1 MRRRDLLIAFL
12 IVLVFALTAALCGAV
27 GLAST
32 GASRPERYSS
42 SRFGF
47 SLPVPDGWHRS
58 RTRLVA
64 LLDPREIVSLGN
76 FAMRVG
82 GGGDCGREPSA
93 AIDAM
98 RPGDALLT
106 IQEVAVSAGLRPHLR
121 HNFPPRPRRFDGELE
136 PRAYLGSR
144 RTAGSMRY
152 EKLAFSAHGRAF
164 EALVYVEGPPTPAL
178 RADLAEILDGLRLG
192 PSPRTRP
199 EPAPR

>member
-1 MRRRDLLIAFL
+1 MRRRDLLIASL
-12 IVLVFALTAALCGAV
+12 IVLVFSLAAALCGAI

-32 GASRPERYSS
+32 GAPGPGRYSS

-47 SLPVPDGWHRS
+47 SLPVPAGWHRS
-58 RTRLVA
+58 RARLVP

-93 AIDAM
+93 AIGAM
-98 RPGDALLT
+98 GSGDALLT
-106 IQEVAVSAGLRPHLR
+106 IQEVAVSAGLRTHLR
-121 HNFPPRPRRFDGELE
+121 HNFPPRPRRFDDELE
-136 PRAYLGSR
+136 PRTSLGSR

-152 EKLAFSAHGRAF
+152 EKLVFSARGRAF
-164 EALVYVEGPPTPAL
+164 EALVYVDGRPTPTL
-178 RADLAEILDGLRLG
+178 RADLAEILDGLRFS

-199 EPAPR
+199 APARR